1 VSLSSSDW
9 FSHNGIECSRVSASG
24 SRFPR
29 HLHDEYVI
37 CANFS
42 GREEI
47 WLDGKVKDAFAGQVT
62 IYNPSTIQSSQFSQ
76 DTVSFVSIHLPQSTL
91 SRLLD
96 NTPAPA
102 LREGVFN
109 DARLFQAICRFD
121 AVARQGDETLLEQQL
136 LWLCGELLDDA
147 ASLQQGDMQII
158 HQVKQFLRDHLNE
171 KPQLEVLAQ
180 LAGISKYHLVR
191 RFTQLTGLPPL
202 QYHMQLRL
210 HRARELLRQRVHPQD
225 AALQLGFYDQ
235 SHFINAFRKVMGT
248 TPHHYAQQI
257 ALTQNKFT
265 VA

>member
-1 VSLSSSDW
+1 MSLSASDW
-9 FSHNGIECSRVSASG
+9 FSRNGIECSRVSASG

-37 CANFS
+37 CANLS

-47 WLDGKVKDAFAGQVT
+47 WLDGKVTDAFAGQVT
-62 IYNPSTIQSSQFSQ
+62 LYNPSSIQSSLFSEQ
-76 DTVSFVSIHLPQSTL
+76 AVSFVSIHLPQSTL
-91 SRLLD
+91 KALLGSAH
-96 NTPAPA
+96 APV
-102 LREGVFN
+102 LREGVIN
-109 DARLFQAICRFD
+109 DARLFEAICRFD
-121 AVARQGDETLLEQQL
+121 EAARTEDEALLEQQL
-136 LWLCGELLDDA
+136 LWLCGELLADE
-147 ASLQQGDMQII
+147 ASVQQGEAQII
-158 HQVKQFLRDHLNE
+158 QQVKQYLREHLHE

-180 LAGISKYHLVR
+180 WAGLSKYHLVR

-210 HRARELLRQRVHPQD
+210 HQARDLLRQQVHPHE

-257 ALTQNKFT
+257 ASAQHKFPI
-265 VA
+265 A

>member
-1 VSLSSSDW
+1 MSLSSSDW
-9 FSHNGIECSRVSASG
+9 FSHNGIECSRVNASG

-37 CANFS
+37 CANLS

-47 WLDGKVKDAFAGQVT
+47 WLDGKVSDVFAGQVT
-62 IYNPSTIQSSQFSQ
+62 LYNPTSIQSSHFSHQ
-76 DTVSFVSIHLPQSTL
+76 AVSFVSIHLPQSTL
-91 SRLLD
+91 TQLLGG
-96 NTPAPA
+96 TQAPA

-109 DARLFQAICRFD
+109 DIRLFKAICRFD
-121 AVARQGDETLLEQQL
+121 EVAREAGETLLEQQL
-136 LWLCGELLDDA
+136 LWLCGELLEDE

-158 HQVKQFLRDHLNE
+158 QQVKQFLLNHLSQ
-171 KPQLEVLAQ
+171 KPQLDALAQ
-180 LAGISKYHLVR
+180 LAGLSKYHLVR

-210 HRARELLRQRVHPQD
+210 NRARELLRQRVHPQD

-257 ALTQNKFT
+257 ASTQNKFPI
-265 VA
+265 A